1 MYIEGLFLEGAR
13 WDSNGIARARDAVSK
28 GLAHAGACNLPG
40 GMKRHGEKVL
50 NTGDVIQVRGVH
62 HGEFD
67 ELYVL
72 PVRLTTSMPQSYWIK
87 RGTAIICCA
96 PVPTH
101 ENLDQLRMLREN
113 AGLNIERCDRY
124 QRCGVAGAA
133 DGFIRRVSGG
143 SSSSG
148 PRKPADCA
156 LKEPQMLAPAQMN
169 YE

>member
-1 MYIEGLFLEGAR
+1 
-13 WDSNGIARARDAVSK
+13 
-28 GLAHAGACNLPG
+28 
-40 GMKRHGEKVL
+40 MKRHGVKVL
-50 NTGDVIQVRGVH
+50 NTGDVIEVRGVH
-62 HGEFD
+62 RYHGEFD

-72 PVRLTTSMPQSYWIK
+72 PVQLTTSMPQSYWIK

-113 AGLNIERCDRY
+113 AGLNIERCD

-148 PRKPADCA
+148 PRQPVYCA